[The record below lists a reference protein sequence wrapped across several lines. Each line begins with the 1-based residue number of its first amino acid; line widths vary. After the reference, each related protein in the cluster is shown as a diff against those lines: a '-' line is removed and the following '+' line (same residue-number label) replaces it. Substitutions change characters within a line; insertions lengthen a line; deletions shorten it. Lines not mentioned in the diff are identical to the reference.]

1 MKQIMLKTSFTSGE
15 VTSDLYGRGDLETYH
30 NGASK
35 LTNVNVLNTGGI
47 IRRSG
52 SILLDE
58 LSSES
63 RLIKFSVQEDD
74 YLAVFQDRKVDIY
87 KEKIKIVQLTTP
99 FPEAKLRKLF
109 FSENNNSLWI
119 CSGDYPVKKISYE
132 DNIFSINDTNFSGFE
147 NNLFNASNGYP
158 KTIGFFQGRIVIAGT
173 KKYPNRIW
181 FSKSGSESNFSLGE
195 GLDDEGID
203 IKLLST
209 GNDFI
214 SNLYCGSYLILFTNS
229 GEWIIEG
236 SPITPNK
243 ILAKKYTTIGS
254 PRNSNINIIDT
265 KDEVLFVNS
274 NCNNIYSFKQNEN
287 ISLNY
292 KAFPIVSIS
301 KHLTKNIIDI
311 AFSLKHNR
319 LFCVKKDGT
328 MAVLNNDYVEGVSA
342 WSSYETNGHYISVG
356 TNKDYIY
363 TVVKRGNN
371 YLLEVF
377 SKEVLMDCCIIK
389 KIQKPVFQFSGFDFF
404 NEKKVMLIA
413 DDVLHKEVIINNG
426 TVNLNNKAEKIF
438 LGYKYKHTIKSLPLS
453 SEQTG
458 KKIRIRNITI
468 RLKNTASLKIDV
480 GGRLNTMSFQKF
492 GQGILN
498 KPISLFSGDKSIT
511 ILGWKNYS
519 SDSLWNISG
528 DSPLP
533 ITILSIKTDVSIN

>member
-1 MKQIMLKTSFTSGE
+1 MKQIILKTSFTSGE
-15 VTSDLYGRGDLETYH
+15 VTSDLYGRGDLETYN

-35 LTNVNVLNTGGI
+35 LINVNVLNTGGV

-52 SILLDE
+52 SVLLGE
-58 LSSES
+58 LPTEA
-63 RLIKFSVQEDD
+63 RLINFSVQEDD
-74 YLAVFQDRKVDIY
+74 YLAVFHDRKVDIY
-87 KEKIKIVQLTTP
+87 KGKSKITQLITP
-99 FPEAKLRKLF
+99 FPKSKLKNLF

-119 CSGDYPVKKISYE
+119 CSGDYPIKRISYQN
-132 DNIFSINDTNFSGFE
+132 NIFSIEDTNFSGFE
-147 NNLFNASNGYP
+147 SNLFNSSSGYP

-173 KKYPNRIW
+173 KEYPNRIW
-181 FSKSGSESNFSLGE
+181 FSRSGSESDFSLGE
-195 GLDDEGID
+195 SLDDEGID

-214 SNLYCGSYLILFTNS
+214 SNLYCSSYLILFTNS

-254 PRNSNINIIDT
+254 PRNSNINVVDT

-274 NCNNIYSFKQNEN
+274 DCNNIYSFKQNEN
-287 ISLNY
+287 MSLNY
-292 KAFPIVSIS
+292 KACPIVSIS
-301 KHLTKNIIDI
+301 KHLTKDITDI
-311 AFSLKHNR
+311 AFSFKHNR

-342 WSSYETNGHYISVG
+342 WSSYETDGQYISVG

-363 TVVKRGNN
+363 TVVKRAEQ
-371 YLLEVF
+371 YFLEVF

-389 KIQKPVFQFSGFDFF
+389 KTEEPAFQFSGFDTF
-404 NEKKVMLIA
+404 NGKKAMLVA
-413 DDVLHKEVIINNG
+413 DNILHKEVVVNNG
-426 TVNLNNKAEKIF
+426 IIDLNNKANKIF

-458 KKIRIRNITI
+458 RKIRIRNITI
-468 RLKNTASLKIDV
+468 RLKNTASLKIEV
-480 GGRLNTMSFQKF
+480 GGRTNTLSFQKF

-498 KPISLFSGDKSIT
+498 KPISLFSGDKSIS
-511 ILGWKNYS
+511 ILGWQNYS

>member
-1 MKQIMLKTSFTSGE
+1 MKQIILKTSFTSGE
-15 VTSDLYGRGDLETYH
+15 VTSDLYGRGDLETYN
-30 NGASK
+30 NGAGK
-35 LTNVNVLNTGGI
+35 LINVNVLNTGGV

-52 SILLDE
+52 SVLLGE
-58 LSSES
+58 LPTEA
-63 RLIKFSVQEDD
+63 RLINFSVQEDD
-74 YLAVFQDRKVDIY
+74 YLAVFHDRKVDIY
-87 KEKIKIVQLTTP
+87 KGKSKITQLITP
-99 FPEAKLRKLF
+99 FPKSKLKNLF

-119 CSGDYPVKKISYE
+119 CSGDYPIKRISYQN
-132 DNIFSINDTNFSGFE
+132 NIFSIEDTNFSGFE
-147 NNLFNASNGYP
+147 SNLFNSLSGYP

-173 KKYPNRIW
+173 KEYPNRIW
-181 FSKSGSESNFSLGE
+181 FSRSGSESDFSLGE
-195 GLDDEGID
+195 SLDDEGID

-214 SNLYCGSYLILFTNS
+214 SNLYCSSYLILFTNS

-254 PRNSNINIIDT
+254 PRNSNINVVDT

-274 NCNNIYSFKQNEN
+274 DCNNIYSFKQDEN
-287 ISLNY
+287 MSLNY
-292 KAFPIVSIS
+292 KACPIVSIS
-301 KHLTKNIIDI
+301 RHLTKDITDI
-311 AFSLKHNR
+311 AFSFKHNR

-342 WSSYETNGHYISVG
+342 WSSYETDGQYISVG

-363 TVVKRGNN
+363 TVVKRAEQ
-371 YLLEVF
+371 YFLEVF

-389 KIQKPVFQFSGFDFF
+389 KTEEPAFQFSGFDTF
-404 NEKKVMLIA
+404 NGKKAMLVA
-413 DDVLHKEVIINNG
+413 DNILHKELVVNNG
-426 TVNLNNKAEKIF
+426 IIDLNNKANKIF

-458 KKIRIRNITI
+458 RKIRIRNITI
-468 RLKNTASLKIDV
+468 RLKNTASLKIEV
-480 GGRLNTMSFQKF
+480 GGRKNTLSFQKF

-498 KPISLFSGDKSIT
+498 KPISLFSGDKSIS
-511 ILGWKNYS
+511 ILGWQNYS

-533 ITILSIKTDVSIN
+533 ITILSIKTDISIN

>member
-1 MKQIMLKTSFTSGE
+1 MKQIILKTSFTSGE
-15 VTSDLYGRGDLETYH
+15 VTSDLYGRGDLETYN

-35 LTNVNVLNTGGI
+35 LINVNVLNTGGV

-52 SILLDE
+52 SVLLGE
-58 LSSES
+58 LPTEA
-63 RLIKFSVQEDD
+63 RLINFSVQEDD
-74 YLAVFQDRKVDIY
+74 YLAVFHDRKVDIY
-87 KEKIKIVQLTTP
+87 KGKSKITQLITP
-99 FPEAKLRKLF
+99 FPKSKLKNLF

-119 CSGDYPVKKISYE
+119 CSGDYPIKRISYQ
-132 DNIFSINDTNFSGFE
+132 DDIFSIEDTNFSGFE
-147 NNLFNASNGYP
+147 SNLFNSSSGYP

-173 KKYPNRIW
+173 KEYPNRIW
-181 FSKSGSESNFSLGE
+181 FSRSGSESDFSLGE
-195 GLDDEGID
+195 SLDDEGID

-214 SNLYCGSYLILFTNS
+214 SNLYCSSYLILFTNS

-254 PRNSNINIIDT
+254 PRNSNINVVDT

-274 NCNNIYSFKQNEN
+274 DCNNIYSFKQNEN
-287 ISLNY
+287 MSLNY
-292 KAFPIVSIS
+292 KACPIVSIS
-301 KHLTKNIIDI
+301 KHLTKDITDI
-311 AFSLKHNR
+311 AFSFKHNR

-342 WSSYETNGHYISVG
+342 WSSYETDGQYISVG

-363 TVVKRGNN
+363 TVVKRADQ
-371 YLLEVF
+371 YFLEVF

-389 KIQKPVFQFSGFDFF
+389 KTEEPAFQFSGFDTF
-404 NEKKVMLIA
+404 NDKKAMLVA
-413 DDVLHKEVIINNG
+413 DNILHKEVVVNNG
-426 TVNLNNKAEKIF
+426 IIDLNNKANKIF

-458 KKIRIRNITI
+458 RKIRIRNITI
-468 RLKNTASLKIDV
+468 RLKNTASLKIEV
-480 GGRLNTMSFQKF
+480 GGRTNTLSFQKF

-498 KPISLFSGDKSIT
+498 KPISLFSGDKSIS
-511 ILGWKNYS
+511 ILGWQNYS

>member
-1 MKQIMLKTSFTSGE
+1 MKQIILKTSFTSGE
-15 VTSDLYGRGDLETYH
+15 LTSDLYGRGDLETYN

-35 LTNVNVLNTGGI
+35 LINVNVLNTGGV

-52 SILLDE
+52 SVLLGE
-58 LSSES
+58 LPTEA
-63 RLIKFSVQEDD
+63 RLINFSVQEDD
-74 YLAVFQDRKVDIY
+74 YLAVFHDRKVDIY
-87 KEKIKIVQLTTP
+87 KGKSKITQLITP
-99 FPEAKLRKLF
+99 FPKSKLKNLF

-119 CSGDYPVKKISYE
+119 CSGDYPIKRISYQ
-132 DNIFSINDTNFSGFE
+132 DNIFSIRDTNFSGFE
-147 NNLFNASNGYP
+147 YNLFNSSSGYP

-173 KKYPNRIW
+173 KEHPNRIW
-181 FSKSGSESNFSLGE
+181 FSRSGSESDFSLGE
-195 GLDDEGID
+195 SLDDEGID

-214 SNLYCGSYLILFTNS
+214 SNLYCSSYLILFTNS

-254 PRNSNINIIDT
+254 PRNSNINVVDT

-274 NCNNIYSFKQNEN
+274 YCNNIYSFKQNEN
-287 ISLNY
+287 MSLNY
-292 KAFPIVSIS
+292 KACPIVSIS
-301 KHLTKNIIDI
+301 KHLTKYITDI
-311 AFSLKHNR
+311 AFSFKHNR

-342 WSSYETNGHYISVG
+342 WSSYETDGQYISVG

-363 TVVKRGNN
+363 TVVKRAEQ
-371 YLLEVF
+371 YFLEVF

-389 KIQKPVFQFSGFDFF
+389 KTEEPAFQFSGFDAFSG
-404 NEKKVMLIA
+404 KKAMLVA
-413 DDVLHKEVIINNG
+413 DNILHKEVVVNNG
-426 TVNLNNKAEKIF
+426 IIDLNNKANKIF

-458 KKIRIRNITI
+458 RKIRIRNITI
-468 RLKNTASLKIDV
+468 RLKNTASLKIEV
-480 GGRLNTMSFQKF
+480 GGRTNTLSFQKF

-498 KPISLFSGDKSIT
+498 KPISLFSGDKSIS
-511 ILGWKNYS
+511 ILGWQNYS

>member
-1 MKQIMLKTSFTSGE
+1 MKQIILKTSFTSGE
-15 VTSDLYGRGDLETYH
+15 VTSDLYGRGDLETYN

-35 LTNVNVLNTGGI
+35 LINVNVLNTGGV

-52 SILLDE
+52 SVLLGE
-58 LSSES
+58 LPTEA
-63 RLIKFSVQEDD
+63 RLINFSVQEDD
-74 YLAVFQDRKVDIY
+74 YLAVFHDRKVDIY
-87 KEKIKIVQLTTP
+87 KGKSKITQLITP
-99 FPEAKLRKLF
+99 FPKSKLKNLF

-119 CSGDYPVKKISYE
+119 CSGDYPIKRISYQ
-132 DNIFSINDTNFSGFE
+132 DNIFSIEDTNFSGFE
-147 NNLFNASNGYP
+147 DNLFNSSSGYP

-173 KKYPNRIW
+173 KEHPNRIW
-181 FSKSGSESNFSLGE
+181 FSRSGSESDFSLGE
-195 GLDDEGID
+195 SLDDEGID

-214 SNLYCGSYLILFTNS
+214 SNLYCSSYLILFTNS

-254 PRNSNINIIDT
+254 PRNSNINVVDT

-274 NCNNIYSFKQNEN
+274 DCNNIYSFKQNEN
-287 ISLNY
+287 MSLNY
-292 KAFPIVSIS
+292 KACPIVSIS
-301 KHLTKNIIDI
+301 KHLTKDITDI
-311 AFSLKHNR
+311 AFSFKHNR

-342 WSSYETNGHYISVG
+342 WSSYETDGQYISVG

-363 TVVKRGNN
+363 TVVKRAEQ
-371 YLLEVF
+371 YFLEVF

-389 KIQKPVFQFSGFDFF
+389 KTEEPAFQFSGFDTF
-404 NEKKVMLIA
+404 NGKKAMLVA
-413 DDVLHKEVIINNG
+413 DNILHKEVVVNNG
-426 TVNLNNKAEKIF
+426 IIDLNNKANKIF

-458 KKIRIRNITI
+458 RKIRIRNITI
-468 RLKNTASLKIDV
+468 RLKNTASLKIEV
-480 GGRLNTMSFQKF
+480 GGRTNTLSFQKF

-498 KPISLFSGDKSIT
+498 KPISLFSGDKSIS
-511 ILGWKNYS
+511 ILGWQNYS

>member
-1 MKQIMLKTSFTSGE
+1 MKQIILKTSFTSGE
-15 VTSDLYGRGDLETYH
+15 VTSDLYGRGDLETYN
-30 NGASK
+30 NGAGK
-35 LTNVNVLNTGGI
+35 LINVNVLNTGGV

-52 SILLDE
+52 SVLLGE
-58 LSSES
+58 LPTEA
-63 RLIKFSVQEDD
+63 RLINFSVQEDD
-74 YLAVFQDRKVDIY
+74 YLAVFHDRKVDIY
-87 KEKIKIVQLTTP
+87 KGKSKITQLITP
-99 FPEAKLRKLF
+99 FPKSKLKNLF

-119 CSGDYPVKKISYE
+119 CSGDYPIKRISYQN
-132 DNIFSINDTNFSGFE
+132 NIFSIEDTNFSGFE
-147 NNLFNASNGYP
+147 SNLFNSLSGYP

-173 KKYPNRIW
+173 KEYPNRIW
-181 FSKSGSESNFSLGE
+181 FSRSGSESDFSLGE
-195 GLDDEGID
+195 SLDDEGID

-214 SNLYCGSYLILFTNS
+214 SNLYCSSYLILFTNS

-254 PRNSNINIIDT
+254 PRNSNINVVDT

-274 NCNNIYSFKQNEN
+274 DCNNIYSFKQNEN
-287 ISLNY
+287 MSLNY
-292 KAFPIVSIS
+292 KACPIVSIS
-301 KHLTKNIIDI
+301 KHLTKDITDI
-311 AFSLKHNR
+311 AFSFKHNR

-342 WSSYETNGHYISVG
+342 WSSYETDGQYISVG

-363 TVVKRGNN
+363 TVVKRAEQ
-371 YLLEVF
+371 YFLEVF

-389 KIQKPVFQFSGFDFF
+389 KTEEPAFQFSGFDTF
-404 NEKKVMLIA
+404 NGKKAMLVA
-413 DDVLHKEVIINNG
+413 DNILHKEVVVNNG
-426 TVNLNNKAEKIF
+426 IIDLNNKANKIF

-458 KKIRIRNITI
+458 RKIRIRNITI
-468 RLKNTASLKIDV
+468 RLKNTASLKIEV
-480 GGRLNTMSFQKF
+480 GGRKNTLSFQKF

-498 KPISLFSGDKSIT
+498 KPISLFSGDKSIS
-511 ILGWKNYS
+511 ILGWQNYS

-533 ITILSIKTDVSIN
+533 ITILSIKTDISIN